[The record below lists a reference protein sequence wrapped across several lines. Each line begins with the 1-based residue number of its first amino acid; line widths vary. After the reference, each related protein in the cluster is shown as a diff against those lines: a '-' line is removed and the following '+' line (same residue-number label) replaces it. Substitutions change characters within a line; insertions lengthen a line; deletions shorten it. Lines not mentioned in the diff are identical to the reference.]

1 VRKRKLFTG
10 YSPIQPIHS
19 ALFFSRSNPLQSI
32 MILILDRKI
41 RLVLALLTLSTMLHA
56 ESFPEIYNSED
67 PSHVPLSPGE
77 ALRQFHVPAGYQV
90 TLFAA
95 EPDVQQPV
103 AMTFDARGRLWVAEN
118 YTYAERAIG
127 FERKLRDRIIILE
140 DTNNDGT
147 MDRRTVFWD
156 HGQLLASVEVGF
168 GGVFALCAPHLL
180 FIPDRDGDD
189 VPDGEPEILLTGWN
203 DDVVRHNLVNGLKWG
218 PDGWLYGRHGIQA
231 TSLVG
236 TLDTPLEQ
244 RQKINCGIWR
254 YHPVRKAF
262 EVVAQGTTNPWGM
275 DWDDHGEPFFINTV
289 IGHLWHLIPGANYRR
304 MYGEPLDPHVYT
316 LIDQHADHYH
326 WDTREAWDDIRQLGV
341 TSTTLEA
348 GGGHAH
354 SGLMIYLGDNWS
366 DTHRG
371 RLFTIN
377 FHGRRLNQE
386 ILERHGSGY
395 IGRHGPDEF
404 LSDDPWFRG
413 IELIYGPDGGV
424 YVADW
429 SDTGE
434 CHEDDGVHRSSGRIY
449 KITLGQPTLPT
460 IGDLA
465 QSDDMELVRLQLHR
479 NDWFVRQARR
489 LLQERAAKGQNL
501 DEVRGALRRQFEEEP
516 DVSRK
521 LRALWALHAIGA
533 ADSGWLLTLLDDPN
547 EHIRAW
553 AIRLLTDSLP
563 IGNQS
568 RPLAASTFEGLLPR
582 ANIEPSALVR
592 LVLSSTLQ
600 RLPIQQR
607 ADLARPLLARSEDV
621 DDHNLPL
628 MHWYGIKAIADAEP
642 DLAVDLASIIQPRIT
657 RRLLAR
663 RLTEEIEIRP
673 DLVNRLLLLAAGR
686 DASNELRLDLV
697 EGLFDTLR
705 GWRMAPK
712 PEAWN
717 QFTAVLEEES
727 NEDLEPDGS
736 KIHSQLRDRVREL
749 SALFG
754 DGRALDEIQSV
765 ALDPEATLAARR
777 AALRTL
783 IENRAPGLRP
793 LAEQLF
799 SVPQLAGLAAQGLA
813 LFDDPLLGQDVA
825 AGYWQA
831 SEDQRP
837 ELLAALASRPSFA
850 HALLDRISAGPNQI
864 PRSHLSAFHVRQM
877 RAFQD
882 ATLNRRLAEV
892 WGEIRPTDQ
901 DSRQTVARHQAELTP
916 DRLAEADLRHGR
928 ALFDLACAPCHR
940 LYDSGGAVGPDLTG
954 SGRHNLEY
962 LLEKLVD
969 PNALVAADY
978 RVSILTLTDGRVLNG
993 IVGEQTTRTL
1003 TLKTMTETF
1012 TIDRQ
1017 DIIEI
1022 EPTSLSIMP
1031 EGLLDAMDPQQARDL
1046 IAYIMSPRQVPL
1058 PDPNPYSANAPVT
1071 D

>member
-1 VRKRKLFTG
+1 MIL
-10 YSPIQPIHS
+10 S
-19 ALFFSRSNPLQSI
+19 FSRTATS
-32 MILILDRKI
+32 
-41 RLVLALLTLSTMLHA
+41 VLAIHILGFALRA
-56 ESFPEIYNSED
+56 EPFPEIYNSED
-67 PSHVPLSPGE
+67 PSHVPLPPQAALAQFQVPPG
-77 ALRQFHVPAGYQV
+77 FHV

-127 FERKLRDRIIILE
+127 FDRNLRDRIVILE
-140 DTNNDGT
+140 DTNHDGT

-180 FIPDRDGDD
+180 FIPDHDGDD

-236 TLDTPLEQ
+236 TPDTPLEQ

-254 YHPVRKAF
+254 YHPVRKEF

-304 MYGEPLDPHVYT
+304 MYGEPLDRHVYT
-316 LIDQHADHYH
+316 LLDQHADHYH
-326 WDTREAWDDIRQLGV
+326 WDTREAWDDIRQLGL

-354 SGLMIYLGDNWS
+354 AGLMIYLGDNWP
-366 DTHRG
+366 DHHRG

-377 FHGRRLNQE
+377 FHGRRLNQD

-404 LSDDPWFRG
+404 LTEDPWFRG

-449 KITLGQPTLPT
+449 KITHGQPASPAVD
-460 IGDLA
+460 DLA
-465 QSDDMELVRLQLHR
+465 QAGTIELVNLQLHR
-479 NDWFVRQARR
+479 NDWFVRQSRR
-489 LLQERAAKGQNL
+489 LLQERAAAGQNL
-501 DEVRGALRRQFEEEP
+501 DEARSALRRLFDQES
-516 DVSRK
+516 DVSRQ

-533 ADSGWLLTLLDDPN
+533 ADSKWLLTHLSHPK

-553 AIRLLTDSLP
+553 VIRLLTDALP

-568 RPLAASTFEGLLPR
+568 KPLPALTFDELR
-582 ANIEPSALVR
+582 AQAHSEPSALVR
-592 LVLSSTLQ
+592 LVLVSTLQ
-600 RLPIQQR
+600 RLPIEQR
-607 ADLARPLLARSEDV
+607 ANLARPLLARGEDV

-628 MHWYGIKAIADAEP
+628 MLWYGIKAVADAHP
-642 DLAVDLASIIQPRIT
+642 DLAVDLAASIQPRIT

-663 RLTEEIEIRP
+663 RLTEELEKSP
-673 DLVNRLLLLAAGR
+673 ELVNRLLLLAANPA
-686 DASNELRLDLV
+686 ASNELRLDILD
-697 EGLFDTLR
+697 GLFDALR

-712 PEAWN
+712 PDAWDRL
-717 QFTAVLEEES
+717 TAALAGES
-727 NEDLEPDGS
+727 NGGRPETLGVAPADSTLDP
-736 KIHSQLRDRVREL
+736 QLRDRVREL

-754 DGRALDEIQSV
+754 DGRALDEIQGV
-765 ALDPEATLAARR
+765 ALDPEATLASRR
-777 AALRTL
+777 AALRAL
-783 IENRAPGLRP
+783 IDNRAPNLQA
-793 LAEQLF
+793 LAQQLF
-799 SVPQLAGLAAQGLA
+799 HVPELAGLAARGLA
-813 LFDDPLLGQDVA
+813 LFEDPNLGRSLAV
-825 AGYWQA
+825 GYWNA
-831 SEDQRP
+831 AVDQRP
-837 ELLAALASRPSFA
+837 EVLAALASRPSFA
-850 HALLDRISAGPNQI
+850 RALLDQVGSGHGQI
-864 PRSHLSAFHVRQM
+864 PRSHLSAFHVRQI
-877 RAFQD
+877 RSFQD
-882 ATLNRRLAEV
+882 QDLDRRLADV
-892 WGEIRPTDQ
+892 WGDIRPTDQ
-901 DSRQTVARHQAELTP
+901 DARQLVARYQAQLTP
-916 DRLAEADLRHGR
+916 DQLAEADLRQGR

-940 LYDSGGAVGPDLTG
+940 LYDSGGAIGPDLTG

-969 PNALVAADY
+969 PSAMVAADY
-978 RVSILTLTDGRVLNG
+978 RVSVITLTDGRVLNG
-993 IVGEQTTRTL
+993 IIAEQTTRTL
-1003 TLKTMTETF
+1003 ALKTMTETF
-1012 TIDRQ
+1012 TIDRR
-1017 DIIEI
+1017 DILEI
-1022 EPTSLSIMP
+1022 QETTLSIMP
-1031 EGLLDAMDPQQARDL
+1031 EGLLEAMDPQQARDL
-1046 IAYIMSPRQVPL
+1046 IGYIMSPRQVPP
-1058 PDPNPYSANAPVT
+1058 PDSNLHSADTPPESN
-1071 D
+1071 

>member
-1 VRKRKLFTG
+1 
-10 YSPIQPIHS
+10 
-19 ALFFSRSNPLQSI
+19 
-32 MILILDRKI
+32 MILTTARKVH
-41 RLVLALLTLSTMLHA
+41 LVLACLTLSTALCA

-67 PSHVPLSPGE
+67 PSHVPLPPEE

-103 AMTFDARGRLWVAEN
+103 AMTFDSRGRLWVAEN

-127 FERKLRDRIIILE
+127 FERNLRDRIVILE
-140 DTNNDGT
+140 DTNHDGR
-147 MDRRTVFWD
+147 MDRRTIFWD
-156 HGQLLASVEVGF
+156 RGQLLASVEVGF

-236 TLDTPLEQ
+236 TPDTPLEQ

-254 YHPVRKAF
+254 YHPVRKEF

-304 MYGEPLDPHVYT
+304 MYGEPFDPRVYI
-316 LIDQHADHYH
+316 LLDQHADHYH

-354 SGLMIYLGDNWS
+354 AGLMIYLGDNWS
-366 DTHRG
+366 DHHRG

-377 FHGRRLNQE
+377 FHGRRLNQD
-386 ILERHGSGY
+386 ILERRGSGY

-413 IELIYGPDGGV
+413 IELLYGPDGGV

-449 KITLGQPTLPT
+449 KITRGQPTPPA

-465 QSDDMELVRLQLHR
+465 QAEDMELVRLQLHR
-479 NDWFVRQARR
+479 NDWFVRQSRR
-489 LLQERAAKGQNL
+489 LLQERAAAGQDL
-501 DEVRGALRRQFEEEP
+501 DEARLALHLLFNQEADVTRQ
-516 DVSRK
+516 

-533 ADSGWLLTLLDDPN
+533 ADAEWLLTHLSHPE

-563 IGNQS
+563 IGNQL
-568 RPLAASTFEGLLPR
+568 RFLAASIYDELLTR
-582 ANIEPSALVR
+582 AHSEPSALVR
-592 LVLSSTLQ
+592 LVLASTLQ
-600 RLPIQQR
+600 RLPIEQR
-607 ADLARPLLARSEDV
+607 AGLAQPLLAQDEDV
-621 DDHNLPL
+621 ADHNLPL
-628 MHWYGIKAIADAEP
+628 MLWYGIKAVADTDP
-642 DLAVDLASIIQPRIT
+642 NLAVDLAASIQPRIT

-663 RLTEEIEIRP
+663 RLTEEIESQP
-673 DLVNRLLLLAAGR
+673 DLVNRLLLLAASR
-686 DASNELRLDLV
+686 DASEELRLDLLD
-697 EGLFDTLR
+697 GLFDTLR

-712 PEAWN
+712 PEAWD
-717 QFTAVLEEES
+717 QLTAILAETSAGDRPKALSVDPVDSSL
-727 NEDLEPDGS
+727 
-736 KIHSQLRDRVREL
+736 HSRLGDRVREL

-754 DGRALDEIQSV
+754 DGRALEEIRAV
-765 ALDPEATLAARR
+765 ALDPEASSAARR
-777 AALRTL
+777 AALRAL
-783 IENRAPGLRP
+783 IDNRAANLR
-793 LAEQLF
+793 AVSEELF
-799 SVPQLAGLAAQGLA
+799 LVPELAGLAARGLA
-813 LFDDPLLGQDVA
+813 LFEDPDLGRRLA
-825 AGYWQA
+825 AGYWKVTV
-831 SEDQRP
+831 DQRP

-850 HALLDRISAGPNQI
+850 RALLDRVGSEEGQI
-864 PRSHLSAFHVRQM
+864 PRSHLSAFHARQI
-877 RAFQD
+877 RSFQD
-882 ATLNRRLAEV
+882 PDLDRRLADV
-892 WGEIRPTDQ
+892 WGDVRPTDQ
-901 DSRQTVARHQAELTP
+901 DARQLVARYQAQLSP
-916 DRLAEADLRHGR
+916 DRLAEADLRQGR

-940 LYDSGGAVGPDLTG
+940 LYDSGGAIGPDLTG

-969 PNALVAADY
+969 PSAMVAADY
-978 RVSILTLTDGRVLNG
+978 RVSVITLTDGRVLNG
-993 IVGEQTTRTL
+993 IVGEQTPRTL
-1003 TLKTMTETF
+1003 QLTTMTDTF

-1017 DIIEI
+1017 DIVEI
-1022 EPTSLSIMP
+1022 EETTLSIMP
-1031 EGLLDAMDPQQARDL
+1031 EGLLEAMDPQQARDL
-1046 IAYIMSPRQVPL
+1046 IAYIMSPRQIP
-1058 PDPNPYSANAPVT
+1058 PPEPNPDSANLPPGSQ
-1071 D
+1071 